1 MPREVVAVSKP
12 NRISVVLIF
21 LSILSVVPG
30 ILAQNAT
37 DFIVKIPVAD
47 MHSAPSED
55 SDVVSQAVLSS
66 DVTALEVI
74 GAWAKVRTSDQYT
87 GWIPLNAMVPKPGAG
102 VYSGSGSMA
111 QVTSMFAH
119 IYRETDVTKHQPLIT
134 APFESRL
141 AVADE
146 MKADARWLKIQLPD
160 GAIGYVQRGD
170 VTLSPKTLTIPES
183 IDLAKHFL
191 GLPYTWGG
199 SSSYGFDCSGFTQM
213 LVRNRGIIMPRDAD
227 LQAAWTGVVQ
237 IKRDELKPGDLLFFG
252 SGPDHITHTGMYI
265 GNGEFIHAT
274 THDHPVVQISRL
286 DDQPWTRILVA
297 TRRVK

>member
-1 MPREVVAVSKP
+1 MSKP
-12 NRISVVLIF
+12 NRTSVVLIL
-21 LSILSVVPG
+21 LSLLILIPRT
-30 ILAQNAT
+30 LAQNT
-37 DFIVKIPVAD
+37 SEFIVKVPVAD

-55 SDVVSQAVLSS
+55 SDVVSQAILSS
-66 DVTALEVI
+66 NVTMLEVN
-74 GAWAKVRTSDQYT
+74 GRWAKVRTNDQYT
-87 GWIPLNAMVPKPGAG
+87 GWMKLNAMVAKTGA
-102 VYSGSGSMA
+102 VAYTGSSAMA

-141 AVADE
+141 AIVDE
-146 MKADARWLKIQLPD
+146 MKSDARWLKVQMPD
-160 GAIGYVQRGD
+160 GVIGYVQRGD
-170 VTLSPKTLTIPES
+170 VTLNPKTLTIPES
-183 IDLAKHFL
+183 IDLAKRFL

-199 SSSYGFDCSGFTQM
+199 SSAYGYDCSGFTQM
-213 LVRNRGIIMPRDAD
+213 LVRSRGIIMPRDAD
-227 LQAAWTGVVQ
+227 LQAAWTGVVP

-265 GNGEFIHAT
+265 GDGEFIHAT

>member
-1 MPREVVAVSKP
+1 MSKRQRIAAGLLFSLLLSTVPTILVAQPS
-12 NRISVVLIF
+12 SE
-21 LSILSVVPG
+21 
-30 ILAQNAT
+30 
-37 DFIVKIPVAD
+37 FIVKVPVAD
-47 MHSAPSED
+47 MHSTPSED
-55 SDVVSQAVLSS
+55 SDVVSQAILSNE
-66 DVTALEVI
+66 VTVLEVN
-74 GAWAKVRTSDQYT
+74 GDWAKVRTKDQYT
-87 GWIPLNAMVPKPGAG
+87 GWMPLNAMVVKSGANA
-102 VYSGSGSMA
+102 YSGSGTMA

-119 IYRETDVTKHQPLIT
+119 IYRETDVTKHQPLLT

-141 AVADE
+141 AVIDD
-146 MKADARWLKIQLPD
+146 MKDDARWLKVQLPD
-160 GAIGYVQRGD
+160 GAIGFVQRGD
-170 VTLSPKTLTIPES
+170 VTLMPKLLTIAES

-199 SSSYGFDCSGFTQM
+199 SSSYGYDCSGFTQM
-213 LVRNRGIIMPRDAD
+213 LERSRGIIMPRDAD
-227 LQAAWTGVVQ
+227 LQAAWSGVVP
-237 IKRDELKPGDLLFFG
+237 IKRDELMPGDLLFFG

>member
-1 MPREVVAVSKP
+1 MSKSNRVSAA
-12 NRISVVLIF
+12 LI
-21 LSILSVVPG
+21 LLLLLTTVPG
-30 ILAQNAT
+30 LGAQNASE
-37 DFIVKIPVAD
+37 FIVKVPVAD

-55 SDVVSQAVLSS
+55 SDVVSQAILSS
-66 DVTALEVI
+66 NVTALEVS
-74 GAWAKVRTSDQYT
+74 GDWAKVRTSDQYT
-87 GWIPLNAMVPKPGAG
+87 GWMPLNDMVPKAGASA
-102 VYSGSGSMA
+102 YITSGTMA

-134 APFESRL
+134 APFESHL

-146 MKADARWLKIQLPD
+146 MKSDTRWLKVQLPD
-160 GAIGYVQRGD
+160 GAVGYVQRGD
-170 VTLSPKTLTIPES
+170 VTLTPKTLSIPES

-199 SSSYGFDCSGFTQM
+199 SSSYGYDCSGFTQM
-213 LVRNRGIIMPRDAD
+213 LVRSRGIIMPRDAD
-227 LQAAWTGVVQ
+227 RQAAWTGVAPV
-237 IKRDELKPGDLLFFG
+237 KRDELKPGDLLFFG
-252 SGPDHITHTGMYI
+252 SSPDHITHTGMYI

-274 THDHPVVQISRL
+274 THNHPVVQISRL

>member
-1 MPREVVAVSKP
+1 MSKQT
-12 NRISVVLIF
+12 RISAALVF
-21 LSILSVVPG
+21 LLFTVIPTIL
-30 ILAQNAT
+30 LAQSASE
-37 DFIVKIPVAD
+37 FIVKVPVAD
-47 MHSAPSED
+47 MHSTPSED
-55 SDVVSQAVLSS
+55 SDVVSQAILSS
-66 DVTALEVI
+66 EVTVLEVN
-74 GAWAKVRTSDQYT
+74 GDWARVRTNDQYT
-87 GWIPLNAMVPKPGAG
+87 GWMPLDAVVSKSGTTA
-102 VYSGSGSMA
+102 YAGSGTTA

-134 APFESRL
+134 APFESHL
-141 AVADE
+141 AVIDA
-146 MKADARWLKIQLPD
+146 MNGDARWLKVQLPD
-160 GAIGYVQRGD
+160 GAVGYVQRGD
-170 VTLSPKTLTIPES
+170 VTLNPKTLTILES

-199 SSSYGFDCSGFTQM
+199 SSSYGYDCSGFTQM
-213 LVRNRGIIMPRDAD
+213 LVRSRGIIMPRDAD
-227 LQAAWTGVVQ
+227 LQAAWSGVMT

-265 GNGEFIHAT
+265 GNGEFIHST

>member
-1 MPREVVAVSKP
+1 MSKP
-12 NRISVVLIF
+12 QRILIALVFF
-21 LSILSVVPG
+21 LLLTTTPTILV
-30 ILAQNAT
+30 AQSASE
-37 DFIVKIPVAD
+37 FIVKVPVAD

-55 SDVVSQAVLSS
+55 SDVVSQGILSNE
-66 DVTALEVI
+66 VTVLEVN
-74 GAWAKVRTSDQYT
+74 GDWAKVRTNDQYT
-87 GWIPLNAMVPKPGAG
+87 GWMPLNVMVPKTGAPTYG
-102 VYSGSGSMA
+102 GSGTMA

-141 AVADE
+141 AVVGEMNGDE
-146 MKADARWLKIQLPD
+146 RWLKVQLPD

-170 VTLSPKTLTIPES
+170 VTLAPRTLTIPES

-199 SSSYGFDCSGFTQM
+199 SSSYGYDCSGFTQM
-213 LVRNRGIIMPRDAD
+213 LVRSRGIIMPRDAD
-227 LQAAWTGVVQ
+227 LQAAWNGVMT

-265 GNGEFIHAT
+265 GNGEFIHST

-286 DDQPWTRILVA
+286 DDQPWTRLLVA

>member
-1 MPREVVAVSKP
+1 MLKRHRVSTALVVILLLTSTP
-12 NRISVVLIF
+12 SLI
-21 LSILSVVPG
+21 
-30 ILAQNAT
+30 AQSSS
-37 DFIVKIPVAD
+37 DFIVKVPVAD
-47 MHSAPSED
+47 MHSTPSED
-55 SDVVSQAVLSS
+55 SDVVSQAILSS
-66 DVTALEVI
+66 NVVALEVN
-74 GAWAKVRTSDQYT
+74 GDWAKVRTDDQYT
-87 GWIPLNAMVPKPGAG
+87 GWIPLADLVARTSATG
-102 VYSGSGSMA
+102 YSGKGRMA

-119 IYRETDVTKHQPLIT
+119 IYRETDVTKHKPLLT

-141 AVADE
+141 AVIDE
-146 MKADARWLKIQLPD
+146 MNGDARWLKVQLPD
-160 GAIGYVQRGD
+160 GAVGFVQRGD
-170 VTLSPKTLTIPES
+170 VTLSPKRLSIPES

-199 SSSYGFDCSGFTQM
+199 SSSYGYDCSGFTQM
-213 LVRNRGIIMPRDAD
+213 LVRSRGIIMPRDAN
-227 LQAAWTGVVQ
+227 LQAAWTGVMT

-252 SGPDHITHTGMYI
+252 SSPEHITHTGMYI

>member
-1 MPREVVAVSKP
+1 MSKP
-12 NRISVVLIF
+12 NRISAMLIF
-21 LSILSVVPG
+21 LCLLTL
-30 ILAQNAT
+30 LAGGVAQT
-37 DFIVKIPVAD
+37 TSEFIVKVPVAD
-47 MHSAPSED
+47 MHSTPSED
-55 SDVVSQAVLSS
+55 SDVVSQAILSS
-66 DVTALEVI
+66 DVTVLEVN
-74 GAWAKVRTSDQYT
+74 GDWAKIRTNDQYT
-87 GWIPLNAMVPKPGAG
+87 GWIPLNAMVPKLGAG
-102 VYSGSGSMA
+102 PYNGSGAMA

-141 AVADE
+141 AIADE
-146 MKADARWLKIQLPD
+146 MKSDARWLKVQLPD
-160 GAIGYVQRGD
+160 GAIGYIQRGD

-199 SSSYGFDCSGFTQM
+199 SSSYGYDCSGFTQM
-213 LVRNRGIIMPRDAD
+213 LVRSRGIIMPRDAD
-227 LQAAWTGVVQ
+227 LQAAWTGVLP

-265 GNGEFIHAT
+265 GNGKFIHAT
-274 THDHPVVQISRL
+274 THDHPVVQISRV

>member
-1 MPREVVAVSKP
+1 MSKP
-12 NRISVVLIF
+12 NRISAMLVF
-21 LSILSVVPG
+21 LCFLAFLPG
-30 ILAQNAT
+30 AVAQNT
-37 DFIVKIPVAD
+37 SEFVVKVPVAD

-55 SDVVSQAVLSS
+55 SDVVSQAILST
-66 DVTALEVI
+66 DVTLLEVN
-74 GAWAKVRTSDQYT
+74 GDWAKVRTNDQYT
-87 GWIPLNAMVPKPGAG
+87 GWMPLNAMVSKSGAG
-102 VYSGSGSMA
+102 TYAGSAAMA

-141 AVADE
+141 AIVDE
-146 MKADARWLKIQLPD
+146 MNSDTRWLKVQLPD
-160 GAIGYVQRGD
+160 GAVGYVQRGD

-199 SSSYGFDCSGFTQM
+199 SSSYGYDCSGFTQM
-213 LVRNRGIIMPRDAD
+213 LVRSRGIIMPRDAD
-227 LQAAWTGVVQ
+227 LQAAWSGVMP

>member
-1 MPREVVAVSKP
+1 MSKP
-12 NRISVVLIF
+12 NRISAVLMF
-21 LSILSVVPG
+21 LCFLVSLPG
-30 ILAQNAT
+30 AVAQNTAE
-37 DFIVKIPVAD
+37 FIVKVPVAD
-47 MHSAPSED
+47 MHSSPTED
-55 SDVVSQAVLSS
+55 SDVVSQAILSS
-66 DVTALEVI
+66 DVTLLEVN
-74 GAWAKVRTSDQYT
+74 GDWAKVRTNDQYT
-87 GWIPLNAMVPKPGAG
+87 GWMPLNAMVPKSGAG
-102 VYSGSGSMA
+102 AYGGSATMA

-141 AVADE
+141 AIADE
-146 MKADARWLKIQLPD
+146 MKSDGRWLKVQLPD

-199 SSSYGFDCSGFTQM
+199 SSSYGYDCSGFTQM
-213 LVRNRGIIMPRDAD
+213 LVRSRGIIMPRDAD
-227 LQAAWTGVVQ
+227 LQAAWTGVMP